1 MLIIVSVA
9 LGFALAQ
16 LGEARSDRR
25 LAERALVSLSA
36 EIELNLAVL
45 APLVPVHDRWVTA
58 LANPDTVRQTGS
70 GIDVFFATRPPLPA
84 GAGSPFPSLRQS
96 AWDAAVSGDA
106 LRLID
111 YDVATTLSEI
121 YRAQEQVRDNVN
133 RLAAGALATT
143 DTYDPQR
150 RAASVRLL
158 WLTVADILAAERALL
173 TSYEE
178 HLPTVRAAVTSS
190 R

>member
-1 MLIIVSVA
+1 MEGEAPPSRLRMRPHWIAEGMLIIVSVA

-70 GIDVFFATRPPLPA
+70 GIDVFFATRPPLPHTTPSA
-84 GAGSPFPSLRQS
+84 GRPPYAFFG
-96 AWDAAVSGDA
+96 
-106 LRLID
+106 
-111 YDVATTLSEI
+111 
-121 YRAQEQVRDNVN
+121 
-133 RLAAGALATT
+133 
-143 DTYDPQR
+143 
-150 RAASVRLL
+150 
-158 WLTVADILAAERALL
+158 
-173 TSYEE
+173 
-178 HLPTVRAAVTSS
+178 
-190 R
+190 